1 MAQIEFKL
9 TPLAASL
16 SKHSASAPGLLGN
29 SNSSAVVSL
38 YVSLASSSAFLA
50 RRASSTT
57 SSTVPLVPCAVP
69 RRARMFTLAF
79 PNVRAI
85 SATVPGRFSIEI
97 VNCLVLAMLDPP
109 NGFRLGIIR
118 LSARGA
124 FPVRLREM
132 ISTADWGG
140 TPLLRQQVF
149 ERLNTGGVRLSQQE
163 IRNSIYHGNFNS
175 LLLELVKH
183 PAFRTA
189 WGIPV
194 YRADEDSNPSDE
206 LLNIPMYAQMRDV
219 EIVLRFFALR
229 HAEHYKWGMAGF
241 LDLYMVRTRKFTDE
255 DIHGLNQL
263 FIRTI

>member
-1 MAQIEFKL
+1 
-9 TPLAASL
+9 
-16 SKHSASAPGLLGN
+16 
-29 SNSSAVVSL
+29 
-38 YVSLASSSAFLA
+38 
-50 RRASSTT
+50 
-57 SSTVPLVPCAVP
+57 
-69 RRARMFTLAF
+69 
-79 PNVRAI
+79 
-85 SATVPGRFSIEI
+85 
-97 VNCLVLAMLDPP
+97 
-109 NGFRLGIIR
+109 
-118 LSARGA
+118 
-124 FPVRLREM
+124 VRLREM

-194 YRADEDSNPSDE
+194 YTADEDSNPSDE

-263 FIRTI
+263 FIRTIELAHRVYGELLFRPWDSDRKAWSPRPQVAFADAVMVGLSGHLDATEELAARADQVVKETQRLFESNPPGTFTGQKNTKKDVQQRIGLFYQMLTQVLA